1 LVQHGPTRKLLL
13 FETEDEFDRIKPMLG
28 TIDGG
33 AMDFED
39 SVTENI
45 KLNDTEVWE
54 FYNTT
59 VDAHPIHL
67 HLVKFQAISHQ
78 KFTGT
83 QDSTGKLTNITLI
96 GQPKVLNVD
105 QDGWKDTYVML
116 PGEVTRVIAKF
127 DLPGRYE
134 WHCHIL
140 SHEDHDMMRPF
151 EVREP
156 AARYAQPNGLLQ
168 KMALK
173 DNLSVYPNPFAFK
186 ATINFEISTQSKVS
200 IKIFTIEGR
209 EINTVFEGEKSPGI
223 YHLSFEGNHLSG
235 GVYLCRM
242 QVNNQVLQR
251 KLIIQR

>member
-1 LVQHGPTRKLLL
+1 
-13 FETEDEFDRIKPMLG
+13 MLG
-28 TIDGG
+28 TIDG
-33 AMDFED
+33 AKNFED
-39 SVTENI
+39 PVTENI

-83 QDSTGKLTNITLI
+83 QDITGKLTNIKFI
-96 GQPKVLNVD
+96 GQPKIFNVD

-151 EVREP
+151 EVRT
-156 AARYAQPNGLLQ
+156 ATARQALQQASLQ
-168 KMALK
+168 KIEVKEKVLK
-173 DNLSVYPNPFAFK
+173 DNLNVYPNPFASNT
-186 ATINFEISTQSKVS
+186 TIYFEVARQSKVS
-200 IKIFTIEGR
+200 IKIHNMEGR
-209 EINTVFEGEKSPGI
+209 AISTVFEGEKSAGI
-223 YHLSFEGNHLSG
+223 YNIPFKGNRLAAG
-235 GVYLCRM
+235 MYVCRM
-242 QVNNQVLQR
+242 QVNNQVLER
-251 KLIIQR
+251 KLIIQ